1 MKLNKYQNYSKYK
14 NGIVIPALIGTV
26 LFFILYSYSRLTT
39 PGVDIFLS
47 DSLYSLAVTVLI
59 AYLACLFLLYLSI
72 HKYYFS
78 KSRTENDPRNLLY
91 YLQFPF
97 KSTKYKIILVI
108 SSLIYFV
115 FFGFVSNV
123 FIYFLDENTVFSIFP
138 IPSPDHLS
146 HETNGPHTTSHHQS
160 ESKSRIQQ
168 TDQISSIAY
177 PTYKLIICCNYI
189 GYLPMLILQLSESLS
204 ILIIPLNFIIGIT
217 LSILV
222 GLNVTLN
229 IFILLKNRTA
239 EMSKR
244 NLFGVVGITTGLF
257 VGCPTC
263 TGSLFYSLVG
273 LSSTVLLSSLNIYQ
287 ILFVVISIPM
297 LFASLFL
304 MMNVLRKSYLKS
316 CQIK

>member
-1 MKLNKYQNYSKYK
+1 MILNKYQNYSKYK

-39 PGVDIFLS
+39 PGVEVFLS
-47 DSLYSLAVTVLI
+47 DSLYSLAATVLI

-72 HKYYFS
+72 HRYYFS
-78 KSRTENDPRNLLY
+78 RSRTENDPQNLLY
-91 YLQFPF
+91 YLQSPF
-97 KSTKYKIILVI
+97 RSTKYKLILVI
-108 SSLIYFV
+108 SCLIYFV

-123 FIYFLDENTVFSIFP
+123 FIYFVDENTVFSIFP
-138 IPSPDHLS
+138 IPSPGHLS
-146 HETNGPHTTSHHQS
+146 HETNGSHTTSHHQS
-160 ESKSRIQQ
+160 ESESSNQH
-168 TDQISSIAY
+168 TDQIRSIAY
-177 PTYKLIICCNYI
+177 PTYNLIICCNYI
-189 GYLPMLILQLSESLS
+189 GYLPMLILQLSESIS
-204 ILIIPLNFIIGIT
+204 ILIIPLNLIIGIT

-229 IFILLKNRTA
+229 IFILSKNRTA
-239 EMSKR
+239 EMSRR
-244 NLFGVVGITTGLF
+244 NLFGIVGISTGLF

-273 LSSTVLLSSLNIYQ
+273 LSSTVLFSSLNIYQ